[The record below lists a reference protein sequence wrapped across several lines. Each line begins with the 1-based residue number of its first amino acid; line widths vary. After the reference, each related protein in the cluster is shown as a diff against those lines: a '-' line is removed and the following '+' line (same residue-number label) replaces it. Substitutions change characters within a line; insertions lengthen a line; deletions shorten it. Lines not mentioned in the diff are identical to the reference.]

1 MAKTSFVANPAKI
14 KVIGLGGGGCNA
26 ITRMVQEEIRGVEF
40 IVMNTDAQ
48 ALAIAEAPVRVQLG
62 EKSTK
67 GLGVGG
73 DHDFGHKAAEE
84 NQDEI
89 KEIVSGADMVFITC
103 GMGGGT
109 GTGAAPV
116 VAQIAKQSG
125 ALTIAVVTKPF
136 MFEGNHRCQV
146 ADQGIR
152 NLLDKVDTLIII
164 PNDRL
169 LSLCDQKTGVDNA
182 FKLADDVLRHGV
194 QAISEVIT
202 VPGMINLDFADVK
215 AIMKDAGPAWMSI
228 GVASGKNRAVEAARE
243 ALSSPLLDVSVD
255 GSKGVLFNIVGGTSL
270 TLFEVNEAAAA
281 IKEAVDPEANI
292 IFGVAKDS
300 AMNEEVRITLVATGF
315 ASKNGMPNTGEDE
328 DEMTQLLKG
337 LKSSGSEEEMDVPSF
352 LRRPLFS
359 RRRQAVTP
367 SEKITGGTSHNYS
380 RESNYNRR

>member
-40 IVMNTDAQ
+40 IAMNTDAQ
-48 ALAIAEAPVRVQLG
+48 ALAITEAPTRIQLG
-62 EKSTK
+62 EKLTK

-73 DHDFGHKAAEE
+73 DYVLGQKSAEE
-84 NQDEI
+84 NRDEI
-89 KEIVSGADMVFITC
+89 KEIVTGSDMVFITC

-109 GTGAAPV
+109 GTGAAPIIAE
-116 VAQIAKQSG
+116 VAKHSG

-136 MFEGNHRCQV
+136 AFEGSRRCQV
-146 ADQGIR
+146 ADEGIN
-152 NLLDKVDTLIII
+152 NLLTKVDTLIII

-169 LSLCDQKTGVDNA
+169 LSLCDEKTGVDNA

-202 VPGMINLDFADVK
+202 VPGLINLDFADVK

-228 GVASGKNRAVEAARE
+228 GVASGKNRAVEAAKE
-243 ALSSPLLDVSVD
+243 ALSSPLLDVSVG
-255 GSKGVLFNIVGGTSL
+255 GSKGVLFNVVGGSSL
-270 TLFEVNEAAAA
+270 ALFEVNEAAAV

-292 IFGVAKDS
+292 IFGVAHDPN
-300 AMNEEVRITLVATGF
+300 MDNEVQITLIATGF
-315 ASKNGMPNTGEDE
+315 ASKTGMAEGAQEDE
-328 DEMTQLLKG
+328 VTQF
-337 LKSSGSEEEMDVPSF
+337 LKSLKSEEELDVPSF

-359 RRRQAVTP
+359 HRRQAITSSPKTVKTP
-367 SEKITGGTSHNYS
+367 QQTPQQTPQTPL
-380 RESNYNRR
+380 R